1 LFGKEG
7 AQMTAPRVLIS
18 IVPSMY
24 AEALAFS
31 VRRRRPRAEVSLID
45 PSSGDLGAEARRARP
60 HLIVA
65 NRVPREARAGA
76 CFWVEVARPVG
87 GGGTGA
93 LAAEISADGYS
104 RSVAD
109 VSTGDVLEALD
120 RAEEELAP
128 GRGHA
133 QGGGP

>member
-1 LFGKEG
+1 
-7 AQMTAPRVLIS
+7 MTAPRVLIS
-18 IVPSMY
+18 IEPGMY

-31 VRRRRPRAEVSLID
+31 VRKRRPRAEVSLLD
-45 PSSGDLGAEARRARP
+45 PSSGDLEAEARRARP

-76 CFWVEVARPVG
+76 FWVEVARPVG
-87 GGGTGA
+87 GEGA
-93 LAAEISADGYS
+93 RALGAEISADGFS

-109 VSTGDVLEALD
+109 VSNEHVLEALD
-120 RAEEELAP
+120 RAEEQLLL